1 MVVGG
6 VIKLG
11 RTEEETD
18 GKPIGPVAVVV
29 VVGVGVCKVIP
40 GKGVAADVVVVTVEV
55 AGNSAVLEVVE
66 VDRKLKKRSQNFK
79 FVNKHYDFI

>member
-1 MVVGG
+1 MVVCG

-11 RTEEETD
+11 RVEEETD
-18 GKPIGPVAVVV
+18 GKPIGPVVVV

-55 AGNSAVLEVVE
+55 AGNSAVVEVVE
-66 VDRKLKKRSQNFK
+66 VDKKLKKRSQNFK
-79 FVNKHYDFI
+79 FVKEHYGFI

>member
-1 MVVGG
+1 MVVCG
-6 VIKLG
+6 VIKLE
-11 RTEEETD
+11 RAEEETD
-18 GKPIGPVAVVV
+18 GKPIGPVV

-55 AGNSAVLEVVE
+55 AGNSAVVEVVE

-79 FVNKHYDFI
+79 FVKEHYDFI